1 MIHFTKFSGFYL
13 IILIGHG
20 LYMRLPFISFPM
32 INLDIVLKCFRFFI
46 NCFKINTLLHRCKD
60 TSTITL
66 PKDII
71 VITHFYGTLITFT
84 FLKITWQIIH
94 IVYFWTSIPS
104 SLINCA
110 FFLGITLVRFQNSHT
125 HALQLL

>member
-1 MIHFTKFSGFYL
+1 MIHFTKVSGFYL
-13 IILIGHG
+13 IIFNRAWLVYAPAFYLI
-20 LYMRLPFISFPM
+20 SM

-84 FLKITWQIIH
+84 FLKITWQIVH

-110 FFLGITLVRFQNSHT
+110 FFLGDNVI
-125 HALQLL
+125 ALPK

>member
-1 MIHFTKFSGFYL
+1 MIHFTKVSGFYL
-13 IILIGHG
+13 IIFNRHG
-20 LYMRLPFISFPM
+20 LYMRLPFILFPM

-84 FLKITWQIIH
+84 FLKITWQIVH

-110 FFLGITLVRFQNSHT
+110 FFLGDNVI
-125 HALQLL
+125 ALPK